1 MTQLYSIYTNVCK
14 KQDLRYEGQSEFVSL
29 ANMLEAQS
37 IVTITRKGKEV
48 LLHKV
53 SLRYQESELAHLLKD
68 QTLLST
74 VLEKGL

>member
-1 MTQLYSIYTNVCK
+1 
-14 KQDLRYEGQSEFVSL
+14 
-29 ANMLEAQS
+29 MLEAQS
-37 IVTITRKGKEV
+37 IVTITRKGKEI

-53 SLRYQESELAHLLKD
+53 SLRYQESELAHFLKD